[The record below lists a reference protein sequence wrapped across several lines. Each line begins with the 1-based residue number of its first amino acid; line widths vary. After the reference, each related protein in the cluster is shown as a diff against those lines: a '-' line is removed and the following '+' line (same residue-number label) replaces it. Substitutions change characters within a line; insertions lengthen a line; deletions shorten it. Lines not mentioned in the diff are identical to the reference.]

1 MIYFRC
7 KFVVQ
12 LPMTEKEFKIQV
24 LPLSKNVYPMA
35 RRILLSDDLAYDAVQ
50 QCMMKL
56 WENRRQLDR
65 CSNIKAFVFKV
76 VKNTCLDEIK
86 RKKPVFFDEPS
97 NYLNFSPQ
105 HNDQHEKN
113 ETVEIIQRIIDEL
126 PANQR
131 EAIQLRDID
140 GLDFVEI
147 AEILDTDVAYARVLL
162 SRARKSVKEKYEKI
176 YAYEAIQR
184 Q

>member
-1 MIYFRC
+1 
-7 KFVVQ
+7 
-12 LPMTEKEFKIQV
+12 
-24 LPLSKNVYPMA
+24 MA
-35 RRILLSDDLAYDAVQ
+35 RRMLLSDDLAYDAVQ

-76 VKNTCLDEIK
+76 VKNICLDEIK
-86 RKKPVFFDEPS
+86 RKKPVVFDEPS
-97 NYLNFSPQ
+97 NYLNLSPQ
-105 HNDQHEKN
+105 HNDQHEKS

-131 EAIQLRDID
+131 EAIQLRDVD
-140 GLDFVEI
+140 GLEFVEI

-162 SRARKSVKEKYEKI
+162 SRARKSVKEKYRKNI
-176 YAYEAIQR
+176 CL
-184 Q
+184 